1 MDETNI
7 GDISNQLNIK
17 SRRKSM
23 VNKRMIMQL
32 EKNRANNKKDT
43 TDSSSK
49 RASLISNSLGH
60 LKLALDDNDNDN
72 KNKNTTKQRKRR
84 KSEFIRPVFELNN
97 YLTLKATLIDIPE
110 LIVQQESDIIE
121 AIIGCQQPNNYHV
134 YGRLPNGE
142 VSYLFKFR
150 EFSGCAMR
158 VLCPVNCRQF
168 TMKMKAVAS
177 YENKYDNNFTNSIL
191 NIEKNFKIPCFCL
204 IRPDM
209 KVDLIQDKTRLGT
222 VEQTFSWCDPSF
234 TIYNENDEE
243 VKFITADCCQCGL
256 ICRNTSLGKTDDV
269 HFFIYNPKDM
279 TKPIGDICKK
289 TESIFSIA
297 DSYSISYPVKIP
309 PEEKILL
316 TIVAIMIDYQF
327 FEKNNVK

>member
-1 MDETNI
+1 MDETNV
-7 GDISNQLNIK
+7 GDVSSKLNIK

-23 VNKRMIMQL
+23 INKKMLMQI
-32 EKNRANNKKDT
+32 EDNKINNKKDI

-49 RASLISNSLGH
+49 RASLVSNCIGD
-60 LKLALDDNDNDN
+60 LKLRLNDTEIT
-72 KNKNTTKQRKRR
+72 KTKQRKRR

-110 LIVQQESDIIE
+110 LIVQQESDIVE

-142 VSYLFKFR
+142 ISYLFKFR

-158 VLCPVNCRQF
+158 ILCPVNCRQF
-168 TMKMKAVAS
+168 TMKMKPMAS
-177 YENKYDNNFTNSIL
+177 YENKYDNNFSNSIL

-209 KVDLIQDKTRLGT
+209 KVELIQDKTLLGT

-234 TIYNENDEE
+234 TVYNENNEE

-256 ICRNTSLGKTDDV
+256 ICRNTTLGKTDDA
-269 HFFIYNPKDM
+269 HFNIYNPKDM
-279 TKPIGDICKK
+279 SKPIGDICKK
-289 TESIFSIA
+289 TESVFSIA
-297 DSYSISYPVKIP
+297 DSYSIIFPVKIP

>member
-1 MDETNI
+1 MDETNV
-7 GDISNQLNIK
+7 GENSTQLNIK

-23 VNKRMIMQL
+23 VNKRMLMQL
-32 EKNRANNKKDT
+32 EENKINNKKDI
-43 TDSSSK
+43 TDYSSK
-49 RASLISNSLGH
+49 RASLISNSLGE
-60 LKLALDDNDNDN
+60 LKLRLNDNDIA
-72 KNKNTTKQRKRR
+72 KTKQRKRR

-110 LIVQQESDIIE
+110 LIVQQESDIVE
-121 AIIGCQQPNNYHV
+121 AVIGCQQPNNYHV

-150 EFSGCAMR
+150 EYSGCAMR

-168 TMKMKAVAS
+168 NMKMKAVAS
-177 YENKYDNNFTNSIL
+177 YENKYDNNFSNSIL
-191 NIEKNFKIPCFCL
+191 NIDKNFKIPCFCL

-209 KVDLIQDKTRLGT
+209 KVELIQDKTRLGT
-222 VEQTFSWCDPSF
+222 VEQTFSFCDPSF
-234 TIYNENDEE
+234 TVYNGNDEK

-256 ICRNTSLGKTDDV
+256 ICRNNSLGKTDDA

-297 DSYSISYPVKIP
+297 DSYSIIYPVKIP

-327 FEKNNVK
+327 FEKNNNVK

>member
-1 MDETNI
+1 MDETKV
-7 GDISNQLNIK
+7 GDISSQLNIK

-23 VNKRMIMQL
+23 INKKMLMQI
-32 EKNRANNKKDT
+32 EENRINNNKKDI

-49 RASLISNSLGH
+49 RASLISNSIGD
-60 LKLALDDNDNDN
+60 LKLRLNDADIN
-72 KNKNTTKQRKRR
+72 KNKQRKRR

-110 LIVQQESDIIE
+110 LIVQQESDIVE

-142 VSYLFKFR
+142 ISYLFKFR
-150 EFSGCAMR
+150 EYSGCAMR
-158 VLCPVNCRQF
+158 ILCPVNCRKF

-177 YENKYDNNFTNSIL
+177 YENKYDNNFSNSIL

-204 IRPDM
+204 MRPDM
-209 KVDLIQDKTRLGT
+209 KVDLIQDNTRLGT
-222 VEQTFSWCDPSF
+222 VEQIFSWCDPSF
-234 TIYNENDEE
+234 KVYNGNDEE

-256 ICRNTSLGKTDDV
+256 ICRNNSLGKTDDA

-279 TKPIGDICKK
+279 SKPIGDICKK
-289 TESIFSIA
+289 TESVFSIA
-297 DSYSISYPVKIP
+297 DSYSIIYPVKIP

-327 FEKNNVK
+327 FEKNTNVK

>member
-1 MDETNI
+1 MDETNV
-7 GDISNQLNIK
+7 GDISGQLNIK

-23 VNKRMIMQL
+23 INKKMLMQI
-32 EKNRANNKKDT
+32 EENRINNNKKDI

-49 RASLISNSLGH
+49 RASLISNSIGD
-60 LKLALDDNDNDN
+60 LKLRLNDSDIN
-72 KNKNTTKQRKRR
+72 KNKQRKRR

-110 LIVQQESDIIE
+110 LIVQQESDIVE

-142 VSYLFKFR
+142 ISYLFKFR
-150 EFSGCAMR
+150 EYSGCAMR
-158 VLCPVNCRQF
+158 ILCPVNCRKF

-177 YENKYDNNFTNSIL
+177 YENKYDNNFSNSIL

-204 IRPDM
+204 MRPDM

-222 VEQTFSWCDPSF
+222 VEQIFSWCDPSF
-234 TIYNENDEE
+234 KVYNENDEE

-256 ICRNTSLGKTDDV
+256 ICRNNSLGKTDDA

-279 TKPIGDICKK
+279 SKPIGDICKK
-289 TESIFSIA
+289 TESVFSIA
-297 DSYSISYPVKIP
+297 DSYSIIYPVKIP

-327 FEKNNVK
+327 FEKNTNVK

>member
-1 MDETNI
+1 MI
-7 GDISNQLNIK
+7 
-17 SRRKSM
+17 
-23 VNKRMIMQL
+23 NKKMLMQI
-32 EKNRANNKKDT
+32 EENRINNNKKDI

-49 RASLISNSLGH
+49 RASLISNSIGD
-60 LKLALDDNDNDN
+60 LKLRLNDADIN
-72 KNKNTTKQRKRR
+72 KNKQRKRR

-110 LIVQQESDIIE
+110 LIVQQESDIVE

-142 VSYLFKFR
+142 ISYLFKFR
-150 EFSGCAMR
+150 EYSGCAMR
-158 VLCPVNCRQF
+158 ILCPVNCRKF

-177 YENKYDNNFTNSIL
+177 YENKYDNNFSNSIL

-204 IRPDM
+204 MRPDM
-209 KVDLIQDKTRLGT
+209 KVDLIQDNTRLGT
-222 VEQTFSWCDPSF
+222 VEQIFSWCDPSF
-234 TIYNENDEE
+234 KVYNGNDEE

-256 ICRNTSLGKTDDV
+256 ICRNNSLGKTDDA

-279 TKPIGDICKK
+279 SKPIGDICKK
-289 TESIFSIA
+289 TESVFSIA
-297 DSYSISYPVKIP
+297 DSYSIIYPVKIP

-327 FEKNNVK
+327 FEKNTNVK

>member
-1 MDETNI
+1 MDETNV
-7 GDISNQLNIK
+7 GDISSQLNIK

-23 VNKRMIMQL
+23 INKKMLMQI
-32 EKNRANNKKDT
+32 EENRINNNKKDI

-49 RASLISNSLGH
+49 RASLISNSIGD
-60 LKLALDDNDNDN
+60 LKLRLNDADIN
-72 KNKNTTKQRKRR
+72 KNKQRKRR

-110 LIVQQESDIIE
+110 LIVQQESDIVE

-142 VSYLFKFR
+142 ISYLFKFR
-150 EFSGCAMR
+150 EYSGCAMR
-158 VLCPVNCRQF
+158 ILCPVNCRKF

-177 YENKYDNNFTNSIL
+177 YENKYDNNFSNSIL

-204 IRPDM
+204 MRPDM
-209 KVDLIQDKTRLGT
+209 KVDLIQDNTRLGT
-222 VEQTFSWCDPSF
+222 VEQIFSWCDPSF
-234 TIYNENDEE
+234 KVYNGNDEE

-256 ICRNTSLGKTDDV
+256 ICRNNSLGKTDDA

-279 TKPIGDICKK
+279 SKPIGDICKK
-289 TESIFSIA
+289 TESVFSIA
-297 DSYSISYPVKIP
+297 DSYSIIYPVKIP

-327 FEKNNVK
+327 FEKNTNVK

>member
-1 MDETNI
+1 MDETNV
-7 GDISNQLNIK
+7 GDASSKLNIK

-23 VNKRMIMQL
+23 VNKKMLMQL
-32 EKNRANNKKDT
+32 EENRINNKKDI
-43 TDSSSK
+43 TDVTSK
-49 RASLISNSLGH
+49 RASLISNSLGE
-60 LKLALDDNDNDN
+60 LKLRLNDNDNDIN
-72 KNKNTTKQRKRR
+72 KTKQRKRR

-110 LIVQQESDIIE
+110 LIVQQESDIVE

-142 VSYLFKFR
+142 MTYLFKFR
-150 EFSGCAMR
+150 EFSGCVMR
-158 VLCPVNCRQF
+158 ILCPVNCRQF
-168 TMKMKAVAS
+168 TMKMKTVAS
-177 YENKYDNNFTNSIL
+177 YENKYDNNFSNSIL
-191 NIEKNFKIPCFCL
+191 NIEKNFKIPCLCL

-222 VEQTFSWCDPSF
+222 VEQTFSLCDPSF
-234 TIYNENDEE
+234 MVYNGNDEE

-256 ICRNTSLGKTDDV
+256 ICRNTTLGKTDDA
-269 HFFIYNPKDM
+269 HFYIYNPKDM
-279 TKPIGDICKK
+279 AKPIGDICKK
-289 TESIFSIA
+289 TESVFSIA
-297 DSYSISYPVKIP
+297 DSYSIIYPVKIP

>member
-1 MDETNI
+1 MDETNV
-7 GDISNQLNIK
+7 GDISSQLNIK

-23 VNKRMIMQL
+23 INKKMLMQI
-32 EKNRANNKKDT
+32 EENRINNNKKDI

-49 RASLISNSLGH
+49 RASLISNSIGD
-60 LKLALDDNDNDN
+60 LKLRLNDSDIN
-72 KNKNTTKQRKRR
+72 KNKQRKRR

-97 YLTLKATLIDIPE
+97 YLTLKATLLDIPE
-110 LIVQQESDIIE
+110 LIVQQESDIVE

-142 VSYLFKFR
+142 ISYLFKFR
-150 EFSGCAMR
+150 EYSGCAMR
-158 VLCPVNCRQF
+158 ILCPVNCRKF

-177 YENKYDNNFTNSIL
+177 YENKYDNNFSNSIL

-204 IRPDM
+204 MRPDM
-209 KVDLIQDKTRLGT
+209 KVDLIQDNTRLGT
-222 VEQTFSWCDPSF
+222 VEQIFSWCDPSF
-234 TIYNENDEE
+234 KVYNGNDEE

-256 ICRNTSLGKTDDV
+256 ICRNNSLGKTDDA

-279 TKPIGDICKK
+279 SKPIGDICKK
-289 TESIFSIA
+289 TESVFSIA
-297 DSYSISYPVKIP
+297 DSYSIIYPVKIP

-327 FEKNNVK
+327 FEKNTNVK

>member
-1 MDETNI
+1 MDETNV
-7 GDISNQLNIK
+7 GDVSSQLNIK

-23 VNKRMIMQL
+23 INKKMLMQI
-32 EKNRANNKKDT
+32 EDNKINNKKDI

-49 RASLISNSLGH
+49 RASLVSNCIGD
-60 LKLALDDNDNDN
+60 LKLRLNDTEIT
-72 KNKNTTKQRKRR
+72 KTKQRKRR

>member
-1 MDETNI
+1 MDETNV
-7 GDISNQLNIK
+7 GDISSQLNIK

-23 VNKRMIMQL
+23 INKKMLMQI
-32 EKNRANNKKDT
+32 EENRINNNKKDI

-49 RASLISNSLGH
+49 RASLISNSIGD
-60 LKLALDDNDNDN
+60 LKLRLNDTDIN
-72 KNKNTTKQRKRR
+72 KNKQRKRR

-110 LIVQQESDIIE
+110 LIVQQESDIVE

-142 VSYLFKFR
+142 ISYLFKFR
-150 EFSGCAMR
+150 EYSGCAMR
-158 VLCPVNCRQF
+158 ILCPVNCRKF

-177 YENKYDNNFTNSIL
+177 YENKYDNNFSNSIL

-204 IRPDM
+204 MRPDM
-209 KVDLIQDKTRLGT
+209 KVDLIQDNTRLGT
-222 VEQTFSWCDPSF
+222 VEQIFSWCDPSF
-234 TIYNENDEE
+234 KVYNGNDEE

-256 ICRNTSLGKTDDV
+256 ICRNNSLGKTDDA

-279 TKPIGDICKK
+279 SKPIGDICKK
-289 TESIFSIA
+289 TESVFSIA
-297 DSYSISYPVKIP
+297 DSYSIIYPVKIP

-327 FEKNNVK
+327 FEKNTNVK

>member
-1 MDETNI
+1 MDETNL
-7 GDISNQLNIK
+7 GDISSQINIK

-23 VNKRMIMQL
+23 VNKKMLMQL
-32 EKNRANNKKDT
+32 EENRINNNKKDIS
-43 TDSSSK
+43 DSTSK
-49 RASLISNSLGH
+49 RTSLISNSIGDI
-60 LKLALDDNDNDN
+60 KLRLNDKNIN
-72 KNKNTTKQRKRR
+72 KTNQKKRR
-84 KSEFIRPVFELNN
+84 KSEFIRPVFEINN

-110 LIVQQESDIIE
+110 LIVQQEPDLVE

-142 VSYLFKFR
+142 TSYLFKFR

-158 VLCPVNCRQF
+158 VLCPVNCRKF

-177 YENKYDNNFTNSIL
+177 YENKSDNNFSNSIL

-204 IRPDM
+204 MRPDM

-222 VEQTFSWCDPSF
+222 VEQIFSWCDPSF
-234 TIYNENDEE
+234 KVYNGNDEE
-243 VKFITADCCQCGL
+243 VKFITGDCCQCGF
-256 ICRNTSLGKTDDV
+256 ICRNSSIGKTEDA

-279 TKPIGDICKK
+279 SKPIGDICKK
-289 TESIFSIA
+289 TDSIFSTA
-297 DSYSISYPVKIP
+297 DSYSIIYPVKIP

-327 FEKNNVK
+327 FEKNTNVK